1 MPPFVRKAHQG
12 GQFGYAGSGV
22 YSLTPG
28 ASTPTIV
35 LIVNTGGIMARTTSV
50 TIGEQLDSFISRLI
64 DSGRYGSASEV
75 MRSALRLLEQQEAND
90 EVIRQAVIAGLES
103 GESSL
108 SLRDIAVQRKLK
120 HRV

>member
-1 MPPFVRKAHQG
+1 
-12 GQFGYAGSGV
+12 
-22 YSLTPG
+22 
-28 ASTPTIV
+28 
-35 LIVNTGGIMARTTSV
+35 MARTTSV

-75 MRSALRLLEQQEAND
+75 MRSALRLLEQQETND

-108 SLRDIAVQRKLK
+108 SLRDIAAQTKLR